1 VKVEPYPYAARAWW
15 GDVKVAESTACLCL
29 EADGSPAVL
38 YFPRHDIDFSAFTR
52 RTASSKAEVGL
63 TEGWRHASDGG
74 ETVDGSDTLTVV
86 TEPGQSLVAL
96 AGYGTFDADRIRVEV
111 VDGSGRDRSVKRFP
125 TWGDA
130 SHLIDMLDVR
140 PDGDLRFVS
149 TARSDGRRPVVEG
162 SQMLAQAIVAA
173 GRHATDRR
181 PVSAGM
187 LFLRAADAGRP
198 LVFELEE
205 LSAGRTFSGL
215 TARVLQDGR
224 CCSAGTILLD
234 TTAGDVITHAVA
246 PPDVPGPYQC
256 RPYDMGVTGRD
267 LRVVDDAYT
276 GDPGAPVGP
285 PSLDCWV
292 RFRDVSADP
301 VIHSALLAQFTG
313 HMSIAAA
320 LRPHPG
326 IGQDQA
332 HRSLSTAINAI
343 NLALHR
349 EVSANEWMLYHH
361 LSTFAGDGMTHSE
374 CRVHTEDGQLVAS
387 FTVEAMVRLFA
398 GTVTA
403 AARDERTAL

>member
-1 VKVEPYPYAARAWW
+1 
-15 GDVKVAESTACLCL
+15 
-29 EADGSPAVL
+29 
-38 YFPRHDIDFSAFTR
+38 
-52 RTASSKAEVGL
+52 
-63 TEGWRHASDGG
+63 
-74 ETVDGSDTLTVV
+74 
-86 TEPGQSLVAL
+86 
-96 AGYGTFDADRIRVEV
+96 
-111 VDGSGRDRSVKRFP
+111 
-125 TWGDA
+125 
-130 SHLIDMLDVR
+130 MLDVR
-140 PDGDLRFVS
+140 QDGDLRFVS

-173 GRHATDRR
+173 GRHATDRH

-187 LFLRAADAGRP
+187 LFLRAAAAGRP
-198 LVFELEE
+198 LEFELEE
-205 LSAGRTFSGL
+205 LSAGRTF
-215 TARVLQDGR
+215 TE
-224 CCSAGTILLD
+224 
-234 TTAGDVITHAVA
+234 VITHEVA

-276 GDPGAPVGP
+276 GDPDAPVGP

-292 RFRDVSADP
+292 RFQDVPADP
-301 VIHSALLAQFTG
+301 VIHSALLAQFSG

-349 EVSANEWMLYHH
+349 EVSADEWMLYHH

-374 CRVHTEDGQLVAS
+374 CRVHSEDGQLLAS
-387 FTVEAMVRLFA
+387 FTVEAMVRPFA
-398 GTVTA
+398 GTVTG